1 MRPVEKF
8 GCPQIKGRNK
18 VYKQHSLARVDLE
31 NNLGYYCSYCEVFS
45 SDLEVEHVISQHQDS
60 ALKCS
65 WDNFLLACG
74 RCNGRDNK
82 ASKAVDINA
91 THFPHRNNT
100 FLSFTYQEG
109 GYVSVNPLLEGASAV
124 AAEKLLNLVG
134 LDKFP
139 GNIKYVKHNAND
151 TRWNHRRV
159 AWELAVKYLPDF
171 ESGRL
176 NAEDIVSFAR
186 QRGFFSV
193 WYAVYHEHKSVRELL
208 IQSFPGTAISCLMLL
223 IAIPFPVI
231 RKIQK
236 IRYRLLFLKPDIPVS
251 KPDTYLLKY

>member
-8 GCPQIKGRNK
+8 GCPQVNGSNK
-18 VYKQHSLARVDLE
+18 VYKQHSLARGDLE

-45 SDLEVEHVISQHQDS
+45 SDLEVEHVISRHQDS

-82 ASKAVDINA
+82 ASKAVDMNA

-109 GYVSVNPLLEGASAV
+109 GYVSVNPLLEGASAI
-124 AAEKLLNLVG
+124 AAETMLNLVG

-139 GNIKYVKHNAND
+139 GNIKYAKHNAND

-193 WYAVYHEHKSVRELL
+193 WYAVYHQHRAVRELL
-208 IQSFPGTAISCLMLL
+208 IQSFPGTATSCFD
-223 IAIPFPVI
+223 AVNCSPVP
-231 RKIQK
+231 RNPKNTE
-236 IRYRLLFLKPDIPVS
+236 DPV
-251 KPDTYLLKY
+251 

>member
-8 GCPQIKGRNK
+8 ESPRINGREK
-18 VYKQHSLARVDLE
+18 IYKRHNLARVDLE
-31 NNLGYYCSYCEVFS
+31 SNLGSYCSYCEVFS
-45 SDLEVEHVISQHQDS
+45 SDLEVEHVISQYQDP

-74 RCNGRDNK
+74 RCKGRDNK
-82 ASKAVDINA
+82 SAKAVDIHA
-91 THFPHRNNT
+91 MHFPHRNNT
-100 FLSFTYQEG
+100 FLSFKYLEG
-109 GYVSVNPLLEGASAV
+109 GHVCVNPSLQGASAV
-124 AAEKLLNLVG
+124 AAEAMLNLVG

-139 GNIKYVKHNAND
+139 GNTKYAKHNNND

-176 NAEDIVSFAR
+176 SAEDIVSFAL

-193 WYAVYHEHKSVRELL
+193 WYAVYHQHRAVREQL
-208 IQSFPGTAISCLMLL
+208 IQSFRGTATCCFS
-223 IAIPFPVI
+223 AVNYDPVP
-231 RKIQK
+231 RN
-236 IRYRLLFLKPDIPVS
+236 PDNMEDPV
-251 KPDTYLLKY
+251 